1 MCEIVVLIFFSH
13 GFDVFCGFLLFFAVF
28 CLLSSLAFVQEALLR
43 DTFCRNMVALGGAKV
58 ECSNQPTARRHEQP
72 LGC

>member
-1 MCEIVVLIFFSH
+1 MSESDMCEIVVLIFFLS
-13 GFDVFCGFLLFFAVF
+13 FLLVVVVF
-28 CLLSSLAFVQEALLR
+28 CLLLSLAFVQEALLR